1 MNESQKILV
10 ADDEPVGRQLLEA
23 ILYPEGYE
31 IIFAKDGDEAL
42 NSIIRNQ
49 PDLVLLDVMMPKMD
63 GFEVCKKV
71 RRNPETAHI
80 PIFLI
85 TALDDRDS
93 KIKGIDSG
101 ADDYISKPFDR
112 IEILGKIKNR
122 TALIQY
128 REEHEIAERQKSKHS
143 GEFFFNENL
152 IQYLS
157 DLNTESSL
165 QNKKSNV
172 EIYNT
177 LPLNKSRHS
186 LLICENEH
194 GTYYCLFSNLFQ
206 QLNKILANCIISSL
220 IKLNCDN
227 SVNSPVDLLKKIID
241 QLKKFEEQ
249 YQITDL
255 YGNLDSIIIVLVERK
270 SGIIYASGL
279 RQIIYYLDKVHTKD
293 ENNVSLKWN
302 AVRLPNKM
310 NFEIKECE
318 GIFLLSSDI
327 YDFKD
332 QQEIISILNMNFISG
347 VHQDFSNL
355 VSETFGLSG
364 DHIMIKLS
372 I

>member
-1 MNESQKILV
+1 
-10 ADDEPVGRQLLEA
+10 
-23 ILYPEGYE
+23 
-31 IIFAKDGDEAL
+31 
-42 NSIIRNQ
+42 
-49 PDLVLLDVMMPKMD
+49 MPKMD

-128 REEHEIAERQKSKHS
+128 REEHEIAERQKSEHS
-143 GEFFFNENL
+143 GVFFYNENL

-165 QNKKSNV
+165 QNKKGNV

-220 IKLNCDN
+220 IKLNCTN
-227 SVNSPVDLLKKIID
+227 SDHSPVDLLKKTID
-241 QLKKFEEQ
+241 QLKKSEEQ

-255 YGNLDSIIIVLVERK
+255 YGNLDSIIIVLVEKK
-270 SGIIYASGL
+270 SRIVYASGIN
-279 RQIIYYLDKVHTKD
+279 QIIYYLDKTPSND
-293 ENNVSLKWN
+293 ENKGVLTYNPVMLSN
-302 AVRLPNKM
+302 EM
-310 NFEIKECE
+310 NFKIKECDR
-318 GIFLLSSDI
+318 IFLFSTDIHDLVDQRDIVIFLDLHFLSGI
-327 YDFKD
+327 H
-332 QQEIISILNMNFISG
+332 QNFF
-347 VHQDFSNL
+347 DL
-355 VSETFGLSG
+355 ASEKFNLSG
-364 DHIMIKLS
+364 DHLMIKLS